1 MLKAAFDSRLPR
13 PSARDYWDIALYFRA
28 IWIALLLCIAGP
40 ASAANRIALVIGES
54 AYTNTPALANPGNDA
69 DDVAKALTGAG
80 FKVALRRD
88 ATKRDFDL
96 ALAQFTR
103 DARDAEVVLFYFAG
117 HGMQH
122 GGVNYLM
129 PVDAVMQDEV
139 SLRYEMV
146 SVDDVKLALES
157 SPGVKILVLDSCRD
171 NPLAEKLTR
180 SLTVASR
187 GVAVPKGLAPA
198 QPTPG
203 MIIVYAT
210 QSGHVALDGGAA
222 RNSPFARA
230 FVDALG
236 VPSLEV
242 AALFRRVEEKV
253 LSETAGL
260 QSPELSISGVPE
272 YYLTTGSPDRQ
283 AWDKASAGDA
293 DALIDFLSRFPAS
306 GYAAQARE
314 KLKAIQ
320 GAEAGDATEAL
331 FWQSTEKNG
340 SIGDYANYL
349 KKYPGGAFSSI
360 AVNDHCR

>member
-1 MLKAAFDSRLPR
+1 M
-13 PSARDYWDIALYFRA
+13 
-28 IWIALLLCIAGP
+28 
-40 ASAANRIALVIGES
+40 
-54 AYTNTPALANPGNDA
+54 
-69 DDVAKALTGAG
+69 
-80 FKVALRRD
+80 
-88 ATKRDFDL
+88 
-96 ALAQFTR
+96 
-103 DARDAEVVLFYFAG
+103 
-117 HGMQH
+117 
-122 GGVNYLM
+122 
-129 PVDAVMQDEV
+129 
-139 SLRYEMV
+139 
-146 SVDDVKLALES
+146 
-157 SPGVKILVLDSCRD
+157 
-171 NPLAEKLTR
+171 
-180 SLTVASR
+180 ASR

-360 AVNDHCR
+360 AVNRIAALAAKPQAASPPAVVTVAPPTLVTARTTLPSAIVRRPPTIKVIAMPAIPQPSRSRRDVVSPLVGPAPVRRERTKSRAARNEGEVDKATSTAVSQPAAGQNARCASGYTDAPDPTHPYWNFYCVKN